1 MQINGFHQHFNREQT
16 GCSVLKGSV
25 SSPFLDDYSQLEV
38 LGTADRRLPEVEQL
52 HQIARSVLMDRQ
64 TRLLNALVGQHLKIT
79 AMGASSRNQPVKL
92 QNIGMLPT
100 ISYKFWRTLESSC

>member
-1 MQINGFHQHFNREQT
+1 
-16 GCSVLKGSV
+16 
-25 SSPFLDDYSQLEV
+25 
-38 LGTADRRLPEVEQL
+38 
-52 HQIARSVLMDRQ
+52 MDRQ

-92 QNIGMLPT
+92 QNIGKLPT